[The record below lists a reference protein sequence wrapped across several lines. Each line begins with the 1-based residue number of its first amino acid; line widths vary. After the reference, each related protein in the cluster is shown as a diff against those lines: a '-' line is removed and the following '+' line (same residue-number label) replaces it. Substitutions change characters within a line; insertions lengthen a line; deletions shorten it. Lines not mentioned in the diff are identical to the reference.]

1 MEIKLTGVSNLRSEW
16 GDFNHDIIISNED
29 MEATGFVDLIIDD
42 NPITVD
48 ITQLYV
54 ATKAL
59 YETYSIE
66 QEKQIYQ
73 QQIKN

>member
-29 MEATGFVDLIIDD
+29 MEATGFADLIIDD

-66 QEKQIYQ
+66 QENQIYQ

>member
-1 MEIKLTGVSNLRSEW
+1 MEIKLIGVSNLRSEW

-42 NPITVD
+42 NPITLD

-66 QEKQIYQ
+66 QENQIYQ